1 MIKRIVNGV
10 EIAMEE
16 SIELANSFSDNI
28 GNSYEMLSDEI
39 ALRVNFKNFP
49 DVDTTKM
56 MAWVYEATDMLFDE
70 FKQGEAYLHD
80 PINEGVDYV
89 LDKIEGIKNQTQ
101 NKDYYL
107 HVKTDD
113 IDKVK
118 NAILETESEILYEG
132 SDVMVLAMI
141 EEADRLYE
149 TGMDVNVITDNVY
162 YNLREILDQSVDEI
176 IDDYMIKNSI

>member
-39 ALRVNFKNFP
+39 SLRVNFKNFP
-49 DVDTTKM
+49 DVDTIKM
-56 MAWVYEATDMLFDE
+56 MAWVYEATDMLFDK

-118 NAILETESEILYEG
+118 NAILETESEILHEE
-132 SDVMVLAMI
+132 SDAMTLAMI

-149 TGMDVNVITDNVY
+149 TGLKISDIPDNVFF
-162 YNLREILDQSVDEI
+162 NLSEVLNQSIDEVLDEYLI
-176 IDDYMIKNSI
+176 INSI